1 MDKET
6 YIDLPNPPNSAN
18 KNNNQNPE
26 ALQASLSLLNGKQLK
41 GELRRFVPNGSDRI
55 DFFLPSRETTVRVK
69 FTQIKSIRLNGS
81 RQYLPASNNIN
92 NAQSGTAISPECQ
105 EFELSFKDG
114 TKEIGTTFSHIKDN
128 IGIHLF
134 IAQTFNNYCHQF
146 IPFTALEEY
155 QIAEFNNN
163 DIKNSQ
169 LSIQKTQNNAKPQ
182 ILPVVEF
189 HTDIEILTSEELQQA
204 LKAQQQSPN
213 LKLGEALMQ
222 EGHVT
227 EEQLDHALK
236 KQKQHKNLP
245 LGEILTQMGYVT
257 QELIRKTL
265 ASKLGIPFIVLKRFQ
280 IEDNAVK
287 SVPAK
292 IANRHRIMPVCIY
305 NSKII
310 VATANPMNKDPLED
324 IRFHTKMFAEPVMAS
339 MEDIEWAIHH
349 HYQTNFD
356 ELTEDFN
363 DDNDDNSDFEEPE
376 LANSDNAVVKLVNKM
391 IVDANQQGV
400 SDIHIEPYPG
410 KKKTV
415 IRFRKDGTIIPYA
428 ELPPNYREAL
438 ISRLKIMCNLD
449 ISERRKPQDGKIDFK
464 KFGPAK
470 IELRMATIPTAG
482 GVEDVVLRLLAA
494 GEPIPLAQLGLSQHN
509 FNGIKSLIHKPYGLF
524 LVCGPTG
531 SGKTTTLHSILGHI
545 NTPDK
550 KIWTAEDPVEITQVG
565 LRQVQ
570 VNPKINLTFSN
581 AMRAF
586 LRADPDVIMVGE
598 MRDAETTGT
607 GVEASLTGHLVFSTL
622 HTNSAPESI
631 VRLLDMGMDPF
642 NFADALLGI
651 LAQRLAKR
659 LCPICAKPYVASEA
673 DLETIAMDYF
683 SDIFQ
688 TSTDK
693 TEQQK
698 TEIIQ
703 HQITQWREKFGDD
716 TGEITIKDSIGCM
729 ECGDTGYD
737 GRLGLHELLTATNT
751 VKKLIQERATV
762 AEITKV
768 AFKEGMRTLKQDGIE
783 KVLEGRTDIKQVRA
797 VCIK

>member
-6 YIDLPNPPNSAN
+6 YIDLPNPPNSATQN
-18 KNNNQNPE
+18 DNQNPG
-26 ALQASLSLLNGKQLK
+26 ALQVSLSLLDGKQLK
-41 GELRRFVPNGSDRI
+41 GELRRFSPNNSDRI
-55 DFFLPSRETTVRVK
+55 DFFLPSKETTVRIK
-69 FTQIKSIRLNGS
+69 FTQIKSIRLNSS
-81 RQYLPASNNIN
+81 RQFLPADNNIS
-92 NAQSGTAISPECQ
+92 AQSDTTISPECQ
-105 EFELSFKDG
+105 EFELLFNDG
-114 TKEIGTTFSHIKDN
+114 TKEIGTTFSHIKDK

-134 IAQTFNNYCHQF
+134 ITQAFNNYTHLYV
-146 IPFTALEEY
+146 PHTALEEY
-155 QIAEFNNN
+155 HVAEFNNN

-169 LSIQKTQNNAKPQ
+169 LSIQKVRGNTHPQ
-182 ILPVVEF
+182 SVQPVEF
-189 HTDIEILTSEELQQA
+189 HTDTEILTSEELQQA
-204 LKAQQQSPN
+204 LKTQQQSPN
-213 LKLGEALMQ
+213 LKLGEALIQ

-227 EEQLDHALK
+227 DEQLDNALR

-245 LGEILTQMGYVT
+245 LGEILTQLGYVT

-265 ASKLGIPFIVLKRFQ
+265 AGKLGIPFIVLKRFQ
-280 IEDNAVK
+280 IEDNAIK

-292 IANRHRIMPVCIY
+292 IANRHQIMPICIY
-305 NSKII
+305 NSKIVI
-310 VATANPMNKDPLED
+310 ATANPMNKDPLED

-339 MEDIEWAIHH
+339 NEDIQWAINHY
-349 HYQTNFD
+349 YQTNFD
-356 ELTEDFN
+356 ELTENF
-363 DDNDDNSDFEEPE
+363 DDDDSSEFEEPE

-391 IVDANQQGV
+391 IVDAHQQGV

-415 IRFRKDGTIIPYA
+415 IRFRKDGTIIQYA

-494 GEPIPLAQLGLSQHN
+494 GEPIPLPQLGLSQHN
-509 FNGIKSLIHKPYGLF
+509 YDGIKSLIHKPYGLF

-545 NTPDK
+545 NTPEK

-570 VNPKINLTFSN
+570 VNAKINLTFSN

-659 LCPICAKPYVASEA
+659 LCPVCAKSYVASEA
-673 DLETIAMDYF
+673 DLKSIAIEYYSDLFQASTNETE
-683 SDIFQ
+683 
-688 TSTDK
+688 
-693 TEQQK
+693 EQK
-698 TEIIQ
+698 EEIIQ
-703 HQITQWREKFGDD
+703 NQITQWREKFGEDNGD
-716 TGEITIKDSIGCM
+716 ITIKDSIGCM

-737 GRLGLHELLTATNT
+737 GRLGLHELLTATNP

-783 KVLEGRTDIKQVRA
+783 KVLEGKTDIKQVRA